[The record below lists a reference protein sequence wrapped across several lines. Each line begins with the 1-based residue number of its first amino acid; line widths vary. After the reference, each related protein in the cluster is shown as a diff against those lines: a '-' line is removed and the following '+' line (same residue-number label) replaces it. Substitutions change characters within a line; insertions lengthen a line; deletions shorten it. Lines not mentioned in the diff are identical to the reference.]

1 MKELRSLFIRG
12 LLSILPF
19 VITLYILFWFF
30 TFLDGL
36 IGKFVIPIL
45 GFSFPGIGLIF
56 TIGLILLTG
65 FIVSNYVGVTLL
77 KKGEELLQRIPLISK
92 IYSSVKQIV
101 EAFSV
106 KDKQIFSNV
115 VLVEYPRRGTYAI
128 GFVTGECKGEA
139 QDKTAARLI
148 NVFIPTTPN
157 PTSGMLILVPDKEI
171 IYLDMTVEEGLKLI
185 ISAGAVVPE
194 YDKKDEET

>member
-12 LLSILPF
+12 LFSILPF
-19 VITLYILFWFF
+19 VVTLYILFWFF

-36 IGKFVIPIL
+36 IGKFVVLIL

-65 FIVSNYVGVTLL
+65 FIVSNYVGVKLL

-101 EAFSV
+101 EAFSI

-115 VLVEYPRRGTYAI
+115 VLVEYPRKSTYAI
-128 GFVTGECKGEA
+128 GFVTGECRGEV

-194 YDKKDEET
+194 YDKKDEEP